1 MIQNRELK
9 QQAENRLTSSQ
20 QEKKIILF
28 YAGGLCIIS
37 VIYLLLDLLIT
48 SLTPQTGGLS
58 TMGIRSFLSALSG
71 ILPVISFLLSMCLG
85 FGYMGGMVRIS
96 RGQYASPNALR
107 TGFER
112 FWPLFRLTVLKGL
125 ILFGCA
131 IGASYL
137 TAIIFSFTPFANQF
151 LGVVEPMMSGGSLLN
166 EGTLVLN
173 DAVMD
178 ALYSASIPILIIFLL
193 VMAVFVVPML
203 YRLRMTDYV
212 LYDHPEGGALYA
224 IRESRKMMRNHRLA
238 IFKLDFSF
246 WWFYLALTICYGL
259 NYSPVLLS
267 LIGVTLPISPDV
279 ASVVFFLLS
288 TLAEFAL
295 NYFLRNKMEVTYAL
309 AYNALKPQE
318 QSGGV
323 VLGNIFQM

>member
-9 QQAENRLTSSQ
+9 QQAADRLTSSQ
-20 QEKKIILF
+20 QEKKIVLF

-37 VIYLLLDLLIT
+37 VISMLLDLLIT
-48 SLTPQTGGLS
+48 SLTPQAGGLS
-58 TMGIRSFLSALSG
+58 TIGTRSFLSALSG
-71 ILPVISFLLSMCLG
+71 ILPVIGFLLSMCLG

-125 ILFGCA
+125 IVFGCS

-151 LGVVEPMMSGGSLLN
+151 LMVVEPMMGGSLLN

-173 DAVMD
+173 EEVLD
-178 ALYSASIPILIIFLL
+178 ALYSASVPILIIFLL
-193 VMAVFVVPML
+193 VLAVFVIPML
-203 YRLRMTDYV
+203 YHLRMTDYV
-212 LYDHPEGGALYA
+212 LYDHPEAGALYA
-224 IRESRKMMRNHRLA
+224 IRESRKMMRNHRFA

-246 WWFYLALTICYGL
+246 WWFYLALTVCYGI
-259 NYSPVLLS
+259 NYGTVLLS
-267 LIGVTLPISPDV
+267 LIGVTLPIPAEI

-288 TLAEFAL
+288 AAAEFAL

-318 QSGGV
+318 QSGGA
-323 VLGNIFQM
+323 VLGNILVL